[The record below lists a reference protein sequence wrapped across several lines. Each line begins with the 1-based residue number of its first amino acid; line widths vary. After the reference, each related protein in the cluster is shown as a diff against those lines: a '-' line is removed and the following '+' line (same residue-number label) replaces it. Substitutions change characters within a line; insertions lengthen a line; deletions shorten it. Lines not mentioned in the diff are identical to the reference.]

1 MNYNGYP
8 QNMNGMYNNYPY
20 AQMPNQN
27 MMKDKATDYD
37 VILMM
42 SEQGELIKKYNK
54 KNKA

>member
-8 QNMNGMYNNYPY
+8 QNMN
-20 AQMPNQN
+20 
-27 MMKDKATDYD
+27 

-54 KNKA
+54 KIKHDIDFTKMGV